1 MLTDLRRHRSKQSR
15 KNIVKL
21 DVGNVF
27 VQLFV
32 HWLVDRLVLLQTV
45 LEVATSFL
53 WIHLR
58 VV

>member
-1 MLTDLRRHRSKQSR
+1 MLTDLRRHRSRQSR

-53 WIHLR
+53 WIHSR